1 MFHFLTASALSVV
14 SSRWPQRLSSESH
27 LPLPSTQ
34 DRRVPRNRPAAPIA
48 KTTVPTC
55 PSEHNRC
62 STSYSKPLPHQQS
75 RVYAKA
81 ACISECIVTS
91 TGAGRIN
98 QSNRSSS
105 RSRLP
110 PALWWWYRWGT
121 LVVHLKVLAYTG
133 GFCRLRGICIRVFSS
148 AWSVVW
154 QLVPAGITHGL
165 ESLLAVQSAGKQ
177 MCVQEIIIHPA
188 TLRS

>member
-1 MFHFLTASALSVV
+1 MFYFITASALSVV

-27 LPLPSTQ
+27 LLLPSTQ

-48 KTTVPTC
+48 KTTVSTC

-81 ACISECIVTS
+81 ACISECIVTW

-105 RSRLP
+105 RSRLSSP
-110 PALWWWYRWGT
+110 IVVVDRWGT

-133 GFCRLRGICIRVFSS
+133 V
-148 AWSVVW
+148 SVVSEESASGCFRRLQASFGSW
-154 QLVPAGITHGL
+154 CLQASHMGWNPFWLCRVLVSKCASKKSSSIQL
-165 ESLLAVQSAGKQ
+165 
-177 MCVQEIIIHPA
+177 
-188 TLRS
+188 R